1 MKKRSIEK
9 AFRQSLAIFP
19 GYMVLGIGFGVLM
32 ISKGFSIVHA
42 LLMSVFIY
50 AGSMQYAGVDLLSEA
65 ASILSVIMMTVMVN
79 IRQLFYGIAMIGRYK
94 DLKRHKLY
102 DIFAL
107 TDETF
112 SIACSADTED
122 LDPDT
127 YYFYLSLFDHI
138 YWISG
143 SLIGA
148 FLGDILPFDFT
159 GIEFSMTALFIVIVL
174 NQWESSHDH
183 LIVILSFVIS
193 ILCLFVFGPK
203 DFLLPSM
210 IGIVAMLMAVRKKEG
225 GKDV

>member
-1 MKKRSIEK
+1 MKKKSIEK

-65 ASILSVIMMTVMVN
+65 ASILSVIMMTIMVN
-79 IRQLFYGIAMIGRYK
+79 IRHLFYGIAMIGRYK

-127 YYFYLSLFDHI
+127 YYFYL
-138 YWISG
+138 
-143 SLIGA
+143 
-148 FLGDILPFDFT
+148 FL
-159 GIEFSMTALFIVIVL
+159 VL
-174 NQWESSHDH
+174 
-183 LIVILSFVIS
+183 
-193 ILCLFVFGPK
+193 
-203 DFLLPSM
+203 
-210 IGIVAMLMAVRKKEG
+210 
-225 GKDV
+225 

>member
-1 MKKRSIEK
+1 MKKKSIER
-9 AFRQSLAIFP
+9 AFRHSLAIFP
-19 GYMVLGIGFGVLM
+19 GYMVLGIGFGVL
-32 ISKGFSIVHA
+32 IVSKGFTVVHA
-42 LLMSVFIY
+42 LLMSVFIF
-50 AGSMQYAGVDLLSEA
+50 AGSMQYAGVDLLTEA
-65 ASILSVIMMTVMVN
+65 AGLLSVIMMTIMVN
-79 IRQLFYGIAMIGRYK
+79 IRHLFYGIGMIRRYQ
-94 DLKRHKLY
+94 DLKHHKLY

-112 SIACSADTED
+112 SIACNADVEG

-127 YYFYLSLFDHI
+127 YYFYLSLFNHI

-148 FLGDILPFDFT
+148 ILGDILPFDFS

-174 NQWESSHDH
+174 NQWENSHEH

-193 ILCLFVFGPK
+193 VLCLLIFGPK

-210 IGIVAMLMAVRKKEG
+210 ISIVVMLMVIRKKAG
-225 GKDV
+225 GEDV